1 MKEGEF
7 AEVEFIGFV
16 NGEKFDEGKHIIPVG
31 KGEVL
36 KGMDEEL
43 LKHEV
48 GEEFEFDIP
57 PEKAFGN
64 RNPSLIR
71 IIPLGELKKHNI
83 NPYPGLTLNINGILG
98 VVRSVSGGRVI
109 VDFNHPLAGKTLH
122 YKVKIIRKIEDDA
135 EKIKGLIKTLDG
147 ADVEVQKVNDKFQIK
162 GDVKNKE
169 LLAKKIKNL
178 LGVDVEWTQ

>member
-7 AEVEFIGFV
+7 VEVEFTGYV

-31 KGEVL
+31 KGELL
-36 KGMDEEL
+36 KGVDEEL
-43 LKHEV
+43 LKHNP
-48 GEEFEFDIP
+48 GDEFEFDIL

-71 IIPLGELKKHNI
+71 IISLGELKKHNI

-98 VVRSVSGGRVI
+98 VVRSVSGGRVT

-122 YKVKIIRKIEDDA
+122 YKVKIIRKVEDNI
-135 EKIKGLIKTLDG
+135 EKIKGLIKTVDG
-147 ADVEVQKVNDKFQIK
+147 AEVEVKETNGKFEIS
-162 GDVKNKE
+162 GEVKNKE
-169 LLAKKIKNL
+169 VLSKKIRNL
-178 LGVDVEWTQ
+178 LGVEVVWTH